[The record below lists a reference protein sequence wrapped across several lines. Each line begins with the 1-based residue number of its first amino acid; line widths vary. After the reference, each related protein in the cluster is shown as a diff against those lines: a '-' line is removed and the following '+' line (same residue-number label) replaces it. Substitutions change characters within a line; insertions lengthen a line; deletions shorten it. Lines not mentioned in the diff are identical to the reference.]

1 MAATDKFNGILKG
14 RIAFEK
20 GMKVEWGRPQYREA
34 LMFLANE
41 EELKDFAEEM
51 DADPLLAEAIQ
62 AYSEDAENDE
72 SLAGF
77 RGATEVLFSPDGAAL
92 SESAVRARFTAF
104 VSDAQKAC
112 EALTSDKD
120 EEGMLL
126 NIDVPTSGLDEIYP
140 DLSLLDTQRKEL
152 AELIKLMGRQT
163 GDESWDEWFERK
175 FASVKARLPKL
186 ASMVVWEGL
195 GEVVNKL
202 LDVEL
207 IGFTIAGHTGH
218 VVTFGANILTPWHAL
233 VEFPKLMEKQL
244 ALYRLQEYGKNKLKL
259 TDSSKVMK
267 AIQTTIDS
275 IDWSAVRTGFKIT
288 PFGLLIGIYSGA
300 KYIALKAKPEAGAY
314 YDDAKDLIDAAD
326 TFHASGETDENK
338 LAMLTIL
345 HLAGGPERYV
355 QLMTYRENDAYDVL
369 SKMMDF

>member
-1 MAATDKFNGILKG
+1 MTATEKFNGILKD

-20 GMKVEWGRPQYREA
+20 DQGGWGRPQYREA
-34 LMFLANE
+34 LRYVANQK
-41 EELKDFAEEM
+41 ELREFAEEM
-51 DADPLLAEAIQ
+51 EADPLLAEAIQ

-77 RGATEVLFSPDGAAL
+77 RDATEVLFSPDGAGL
-92 SESAVRARFTAF
+92 NESAVRARFTAF
-104 VSDAQKAC
+104 VSNAQKAC

-126 NIDVPTSGLDEIYP
+126 NIDVPTSGLDEVYP

-152 AELIKLMGRQT
+152 VELIKLMGRQT

-186 ASMVVWEGL
+186 ASLVAWEGL
-195 GEVVNKL
+195 GEVVNRL
-202 LDVEL
+202 LDAEL
-207 IGFTIAGHTGH
+207 IGFTIAGHASH
-218 VVTFGANILTPWHAL
+218 AVTFGANILAPWHAL
-233 VEFPKLMEKQL
+233 VKFPELMEKQL
-244 ALYRLQEYGKNKLKL
+244 PLYRLQEYGKNRLKL
-259 TDSSKVMK
+259 DDSSKVMK

-275 IDWSAVRTGFKIT
+275 IDWSAVRTSLTST
-288 PFGLLIGIYSGA
+288 PFGLFVSIYSGA
-300 KYIALKAKPEAGAY
+300 KYIALKAKPEIGAY
-314 YDDAKDLIDAAD
+314 YDDAKDLVDAAD

-345 HLAGGPERYV
+345 HLAGGPERFV

-369 SKMMDF
+369 SKMMDY